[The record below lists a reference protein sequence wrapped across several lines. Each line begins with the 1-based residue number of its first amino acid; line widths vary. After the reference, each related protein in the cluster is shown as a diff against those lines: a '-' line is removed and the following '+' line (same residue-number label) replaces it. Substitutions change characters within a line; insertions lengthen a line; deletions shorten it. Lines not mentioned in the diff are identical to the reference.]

1 MATGTI
7 RSIQDQRGFGFITPD
22 DATSNDDLFF
32 HHTAVRDG
40 GFEQL
45 QVGQR
50 VQYEIGQDPR
60 NPNRSRA
67 NDVTPTTE

>member
-7 RSIQDQRGFGFITPD
+7 KTIQEERGFGFITPD
-22 DATSNDDLFF
+22 DASGSGELFF
-32 HHTAVRDG
+32 HHSAVRDG

-45 QVGQR
+45 RVGQR
-50 VQYEIGQDPR
+50 VEFEEGRDPR

-67 NDVTPTTE
+67 NDVAPLES

>member
-7 RSIQDQRGFGFITPD
+7 KTIQEQRGFGFIVPD
-22 DATSNDDLFF
+22 DETDSAELFF
-32 HHTAVRDG
+32 HHTAVLDG

-50 VQYEIGQDPR
+50 VEFQEGRDPR

-67 NDVTPTTE
+67 NDVAPLKG